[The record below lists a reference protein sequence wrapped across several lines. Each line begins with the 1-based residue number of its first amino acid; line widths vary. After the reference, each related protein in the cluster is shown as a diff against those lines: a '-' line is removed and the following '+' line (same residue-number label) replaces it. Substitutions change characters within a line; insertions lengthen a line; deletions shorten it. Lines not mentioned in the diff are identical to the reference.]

1 MQLSRKGWEN
11 YLATEPDLDV
21 AQAAFVREKVIR
33 DTMAKTGEDRATVT
47 DMLDALGSM
56 DQEAVLDLT
65 DGEPT
70 TLRAAVQRYVETLED
85 DAPSDET
92 LGKVAEELAVIMAYP
107 FPGPRVTVEDEE
119 GPNAHHSLIKMGD
132 RVVGRINTDREG
144 ASVADDTAEI
154 ICRAL
159 QA

>member
-1 MQLSRKGWEN
+1 MTDLVKQALTKFLEGVD
-11 YLATEPDLDV
+11 DLDV
-21 AQAAFVREKVIR
+21 AQAVFVRERVIR

-65 DGEPT
+65 EGEPT
-70 TLRAAVQRYVETLED
+70 TLRAALQRYVDHLETQGDTDSLD
-85 DAPSDET
+85 HANNLT
-92 LGKVAEELAVIMAYP
+92 TILAYP
-107 FPGPRVTVEDEE
+107 WPRITVKDEE

-132 RVVGRINTDREG
+132 QVIGRINTDREG